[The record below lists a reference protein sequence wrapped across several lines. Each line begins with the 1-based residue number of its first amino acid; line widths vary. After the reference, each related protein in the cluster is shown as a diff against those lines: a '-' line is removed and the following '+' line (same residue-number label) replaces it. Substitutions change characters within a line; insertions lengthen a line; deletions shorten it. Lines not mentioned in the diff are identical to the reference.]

1 MRPVSLLHYI
11 REVWMSRWHVIYF
24 GKLLF
29 YSCSTLVWS
38 WWRLRESL
46 SERWLRIDKTGWIIL
61 VLPDWHMTCPIWG
74 VYVSQRNGSK
84 VGNGNVSLLPA
95 FLPCWKE
102 ATNFD
107 PATLVAFHQP
117 ERLQNNYL
125 PPAWKIR
132 FQENAQQDFSLPT
145 NLNCWPGW
153 ICKVPGSS
161 PL

>member
-1 MRPVSLLHYI
+1 MRLVSLLHYI

-38 WWRLRESL
+38 WWCLREYL

-61 VLPDWHMTCPIWG
+61 VLPDWHMTCQIRG

-84 VGNGNVSLLPA
+84 VGNGDVSLLPA
-95 FLPCWKE
+95 VFPRWKE

-107 PATLVAFHQP
+107 PPTLVAFHQP
-117 ERLQNNYL
+117 ETLQIKKMENNNL

-132 FQENAQQDFSLPT
+132 KWKTIIIHQPERLQ
-145 NLNCWPGW
+145 
-153 ICKVPGSS
+153 IKKM
-161 PL
+161 